1 MAVRDGLRILKNA
14 SWLGWQMESN
24 WTDPFLF
31 AVYSLVKPIAATLL
45 LVVMYIVVTMGQVKG
60 TFFAY
65 MYVGNAFYMY
75 VAQVLFGVSWV
86 VHEDREH
93 YQTLKYVYISPAN
106 IYIYLFG
113 RGITKIFLTT
123 ISVIITIAFGILA
136 LNIPINLMTIDYP
149 LLFVSFIIGLLCIV
163 GLGIAL
169 GGISLLT
176 AKHSGFINEGVAGIF
191 YLFCGVIF
199 PIAVLPNWCHS
210 FSLCLPI
217 TYWLEAIRRAI
228 FGTTIDQ
235 ATNFIPISSV
245 LFILTIS
252 TIFFFILAL
261 DIFKLGDHFARKKG
275 LIDMT
280 TAY

>member
-1 MAVRDGLRILKNA
+1 MAIRTDLKILKNS

-45 LVVMYIVVTMGQVKG
+45 LVVMYMVVTMGQVQG
-60 TFFAY
+60 TFFSY
-65 MYVGNAFYMY
+65 MYIGNAFYMY

-86 VHEDREH
+86 IHEDREH
-93 YQTLKYVYISPAN
+93 YRTLKYVYISPAN

-113 RGITKIFLTT
+113 RGMTKIFLTT
-123 ISVIITIAFGILA
+123 VSVIVTVAFGIFA

-149 LLFVSFIIGLLCIV
+149 LLFISFIIGLLCIV

-169 GGISLLT
+169 GGICLLT
-176 AKHSGFINEGVAGIF
+176 AKHGGLINEGVAGIF

-199 PIAVLPNWCHS
+199 PIAVLPSWSRS
-210 FSLCLPI
+210 FSLYLPI

-228 FGTTIDQ
+228 FGVTIDQ
-235 ATNFIPISSV
+235 ATNFIPTSSV
-245 LFILTIS
+245 IFILIVS
-252 TIFFFILAL
+252 TILFFILAL
-261 DIFKLGDHFARKKG
+261 VIFKIGDYLARKKG

>member
-1 MAVRDGLRILKNA
+1 MAIKAGLKILKSS

-24 WTDPFLF
+24 WTNPFLF
-31 AVYSLVKPIAATLL
+31 AIYSLVKPIAATLL
-45 LVVMYIVVTMGQVKG
+45 IVVMYMVVTMGQLEG
-60 TFFAY
+60 TFFSY

-93 YQTLKYVYISPAN
+93 YRTLKYVYISPAN
-106 IYIYLFG
+106 IYLYLFG
-113 RGITKIFLTT
+113 RGMTKIFLTT
-123 ISVIITIAFGILA
+123 VSVIITIAFGIFV

-149 LLFVSFIIGLLCIV
+149 LLFISFIIGLLCIV

-169 GGISLLT
+169 GGICLLT
-176 AKHSGFINEGVAGIF
+176 AKHGGFINEGVAGIF
-191 YLFCGVIF
+191 YLFCGVVF
-199 PIAVLPNWCHS
+199 PISVLPNWCRS
-210 FSLCLPI
+210 FSLFLPI

-228 FGTTIDQ
+228 FCITIDQ
-235 ATNFIPISSV
+235 AINFIPTSSV
-245 LFILTIS
+245 ISILTVS
-252 TIFFFILAL
+252 TIFFFILASI
-261 DIFKLGDHFARKKG
+261 IFKIGDYFARKKG

>member
-1 MAVRDGLRILKNA
+1 MAIKAGLKILKNS

-45 LVVMYIVVTMGQVKG
+45 IVVMYIVVTMGQVQG
-60 TFFAY
+60 TFFSY
-65 MYVGNAFYMY
+65 MYIGNAFYMY

-93 YQTLKYVYISPAN
+93 YRTLKYVYISPAN
-106 IYIYLFG
+106 IYIYLLG
-113 RGITKIFLTT
+113 RGMTKIFLTT
-123 ISVIITIAFGILA
+123 VSVIITIVFGVFV
-136 LNIPINLMTIDYP
+136 LNIPINVMTIDYP
-149 LLFVSFIIGLLCIV
+149 LLFISFILGILCIV

-176 AKHSGFINEGVAGIF
+176 AKHGGRINEGVAGIF
-191 YLFCGVIF
+191 YLFCGVVF
-199 PIAVLPNWCHS
+199 PISVLPNWCRS
-210 FSLCLPI
+210 FSLYLPI

-228 FGTTIDQ
+228 FGITIDQ
-235 ATNFIPISSV
+235 ATNFIPTSSV
-245 LFILTIS
+245 ISILTVS
-252 TIFFFILAL
+252 TILFFILAL
-261 DIFKLGDHFARKKG
+261 NIFKIGDYFARKKG